1 MNDVPLFAHK
11 GSFLWQ
17 GNILSWSPSC
27 LPTRDTFLSMTSG
40 GGGGGALGPLDTGLA
55 YRTYRPKVLGLVTV
69 ALHYLPLQHPLSPPL
84 WQQHS
89 HWTMKAKSR
98 HLHISVQ
105 SENILHWCFICHE
118 CHCIIDIVVHCLS
131 CCDRV

>member
-40 GGGGGALGPLDTGLA
+40 GGGGGGGGTWAFRHGVSIQDIQAQGTWSSHCGVTLPPSATSTVSSAMATTQSLDNE
-55 YRTYRPKVLGLVTV
+55 
-69 ALHYLPLQHPLSPPL
+69 S
-84 WQQHS
+84 
-89 HWTMKAKSR
+89 
-98 HLHISVQ
+98 
-105 SENILHWCFICHE
+105 
-118 CHCIIDIVVHCLS
+118 
-131 CCDRV
+131 